1 MCNLDLKDQQNYC
14 VQVVIDFPVRFSHVQ
29 VTTQSHSKTVM
40 SQEKKKEEKKES
52 YSIMISSQ

>member
-29 VTTQSHSKTVM
+29 VTTQSHNKTVM
-40 SQEKKKEEKKES
+40 SQEKKRKKES